1 MAEAKEVE
9 VLRIGLLGCSDI
21 APAAVIK
28 PSLMLS
34 EVEVVAC
41 AARDF
46 QRAQKYA
53 KVHGIP
59 RAFATYEELI
69 KDPEIDA
76 IYISLP
82 NSLHCK
88 WALECFAAGKH
99 VLCEKPMANNAEEA
113 QQMAA
118 AAKKNGVFF
127 MEAYHWMY
135 HPMAARIKELVK
147 RDIDKIKH
155 IEAVLTFPIFRG
167 SDIRY
172 NYALGGGAMMDAGC
186 YCVSAIRY
194 FLEEEPEVVSAHTKL
209 AYPNVDE
216 DTEATLHAPSGAT
229 AKLKVSI
236 FSFPSINLKIEGMN
250 GTVISATNW
259 VCPHIFYNLLKV
271 TDSMGNW
278 REEKFSRSIS
288 TYQYQLKAFAAAI
301 KSGNFNVPSNPAF
314 GVANQSVVDSIYAML
329 HLPLRGTDVAAG
341 AAPVGA
347 VPAASAESAHP
358 N

>member
-1 MAEAKEVE
+1 MPEAKEVE

-28 PSLMLS
+28 PSLMLP

-53 KVHGIP
+53 KSHGIP
-59 RAFATYEELI
+59 RAFASYEELI

-99 VLCEKPMANNAEEA
+99 VLCEKPMASNAEEA

-118 AAKKNGVFF
+118 AAKKNGVFL

-155 IEAVLTFPIFRG
+155 IEAIMTFPIFRG

-172 NYALGGGAMMDAGC
+172 NYALGGGALMDAGC

-194 FLEEEPEVVSAHTKL
+194 FLEEEPEMISAQTKL
-209 AYPNVDE
+209 AYPNVDQ
-216 DTEATLHAPSGAT
+216 DTEAIFHAPSGAT
-229 AKLKVSI
+229 AKLKVSL
-236 FSFPSINLKIEGMN
+236 FSFPSITLKIEGMN
-250 GTVISATNW
+250 GTVISVTNW
-259 VCPHIFYNLLKV
+259 VAPHMFYNLLKV
-271 TDSMGNW
+271 TDGMGNW
-278 REEKFSRSIS
+278 REEKFSRLVS

-301 KSGNFNVPSNPAF
+301 KSGNFNVPSSPAF
-314 GVANQSVVDSIYAML
+314 GVANQSVIDAIYAKL
-329 HLPLRGTDVAAG
+329 GLPIRGTEVPAD
-341 AAPVGA
+341 AAPA
-347 VPAASAESAHP
+347 AAASASNPESA